1 MTKIVSIGNMKGGV
15 GKTTTAVQFA
25 QLLGKQG
32 RTLLVDADE
41 DLTCA
46 LKWTQGDYAW
56 SFEKTSFSDM
66 NPDQLAQYDYVVV
79 DTKGNE
85 RGLVELAQNSSLL
98 IIPTKPDGVSVSGLV
113 ETLQP
118 LREADIKNYRVLIV
132 ANLGGR
138 GEGLSEALA
147 NASVPILT
155 TIVRHSTAVGDA
167 AEFHVPLDGLK
178 GNKYSKLV
186 MMDYGRVIRE
196 VLEYV

>member
-1 MTKIVSIGNMKGGV
+1 MTKIISIGNMKGGV
-15 GKTTTAVQFA
+15 GKTTTAVQIA
-25 QLLGKQG
+25 ELLGKRG

-46 LKWTQGDYAW
+46 LKWAHGDYPW
-56 SFEKTSFSDM
+56 TFESTSFAAMD
-66 NPDQLAQYDYVVV
+66 PGELEKYDFVIV

-98 IIPTKPDGVSVSGLV
+98 VIPTKPDGVSVSGLV

-118 LREADIKNYRVLIV
+118 LREADIKNYKVLIV

-147 NASVPILT
+147 DANVPVMT

-178 GNKYSKLV
+178 GNKYAKLV
-186 MMDYGRVIRE
+186 MMDYSRVVRE
-196 VLEYV
+196 VLDYV